1 MLRFSHLLLL
11 LVFCSKAM
19 FAADQGETEV
29 KGASF
34 SNSSRRLSATMLRQ
48 SKHLFPPDVVVLENG
63 RRNDGWADFRDNH
76 LIPEFKEPTVPSNWE
91 YRESGGQFRI
101 GLALYQTVIK
111 AIGKNTQICY
121 LSGLVR
127 VRPSQGRAA

>member
-34 SNSSRRLSATMLRQ
+34 SNSSKALERHDVAAIEALVSPRRS
-48 SKHLFPPDVVVLENG
+48 S
-63 RRNDGWADFRDNH
+63 
-76 LIPEFKEPTVPSNWE
+76 S
-91 YRESGGQFRI
+91 
-101 GLALYQTVIK
+101 
-111 AIGKNTQICY
+111 
-121 LSGLVR
+121 
-127 VRPSQGRAA
+127 